1 MPLGHI
7 KRNTQGT
14 SNEISFSVLDAK
26 KAAHADTDEDTG
38 SPLGR
43 ISLFTLGKK
52 RPSGTPS
59 KDPSLP
65 GKYTQRAPAAPSRPS
80 WEFSGSEVEDRK
92 LRRKRNRRLLTAL
105 MIIVVLIA
113 AGFAATVGIARYQ
126 QMQERANSLTAQIED
141 IRQQFPAAEPF
152 LSLVETTLTAPLPD
166 IDAAAL
172 IEELNGFDQR
182 QQSISTKLRAAKTA
196 VEHIEGMSSGAEKER
211 ANNAIGAINALMK
224 AFDAGKDILE
234 DAISAARIYDQAESF
249 LTDTMEGDSL
259 AREAAATDLVDAA
272 AAEAAIQK
280 SDEAIAKFVQARDAL
295 RAVQNE
301 GSWLID
307 SSEAFEQSANDLLK
321 PFEDYAT
328 LRITAQEHAKET
340 DEARINLASQAMVEA
355 NAQYNAAEEEAAQ
368 LIAGKRDQYPTDI
381 VRKAYETTLQK
392 NETVASW
399 QSEYA
404 KTTSLLDQL

>member
-26 KAAHADTDEDTG
+26 KAAHADTDEDAG

-59 KDPSLP
+59 KDPTLP
-65 GKYTQRAPAAPSRPS
+65 GKFTQRAHAAPSRPS
-80 WEFSGSEVEDRK
+80 WEFSGTEVEDRK
-92 LRRKRNRRLLTAL
+92 VRRKRNRRLLTAL
-105 MIIVVLIA
+105 MVIIVLIA
-113 AGFAATVGIARYQ
+113 VGFGATVGIARYQ

-141 IRQQFPAAEPF
+141 ICLQFTAAESF
-152 LSLVETTLTAPLPD
+152 LSLVESTLTTPLPD
-166 IDAAAL
+166 INAATL
-172 IEELNGFDQR
+172 TEELNGFDQR

-196 VEHIEGMSSGAEKER
+196 VEHIEGMSSGGEKER

-234 DAISAARIYDQAESF
+234 DTISAAQIYDQAETF
-249 LTDTMEGDSL
+249 LADTMEGDSL
-259 AREAAATDLVDAA
+259 APEAAATDLVDAA

-280 SDEAIAKFVQARDAL
+280 SDEAIAEFVQARDAL

-307 SSEAFEQSANDLLK
+307 SSGAFEQSANDLLK
-321 PFEDYAT
+321 PFEDYTT

-340 DEARINLASQAMVEA
+340 DEARISLSSQAMVEA

-368 LIAGKRDQYPTDI
+368 LIAGKRDLYPTDI
-381 VRKAYETTLQK
+381 VRKAYEATLQK
-392 NETVASW
+392 SETVASW